1 MNKEKKRRVQ
11 MGAYIAILGV
21 CCAGLAWGYNYKL
34 NEAQAKRDKLVAI
47 SESVKEMEEKTLN
60 DRVEY
65 EIYKV
70 EGNTYFGVSEEL
82 DRRGM
87 HKGIEFGRQLVV
99 KEVNIGDKVV
109 GYWQGN
115 KLKGVILKEV

>member
-1 MNKEKKRRVQ
+1 MKVQ
-11 MGAYIAILGV
+11 MGAYIAVFCIS
-21 CCAGLAWGYNYKL
+21 CTGLVWGYNYKL
-34 NEAQAKRDKLVAI
+34 NEAKAERERIRAI
-47 SESVKEMEEKTLN
+47 SESVKEMEEKTLDN
-60 DRVEY
+60 RIEY

-99 KEVNIGDKVV
+99 KEVNVGDKVV
-109 GYWQGN
+109 GYWRGN